1 MIQRLEELLKK
12 TLEEPF
18 ARLFPGR
25 LHPLELASALRDRAR
40 DTRVRTDSGTFV
52 HNCYIISLSPE
63 DCSRLSDSDVAA
75 DTELKKHVEAY
86 ARAQGWIIGPY
97 ADVRL
102 ESSDARGASAF
113 EVTSGFKSC
122 PRTAYLKQES
132 GAVGRPRFEI
142 GESAAVGRSPECD
155 IVIDAPEVSRQHCEI
170 EYHHVTYE
178 ITDAGSANGT
188 FVNGEKVQRTILR
201 DRDLVEVGLVQL
213 RFFVE

>member
-25 LHPLELASALRDRAR
+25 LHPLELASALRDTAR
-40 DTRVRTDSGTFV
+40 DNRVRTDSGTFV
-52 HNCYIISLSPE
+52 HNRYAISLSPE

-97 ADVRL
+97 ADVCL
-102 ESSDARGASAF
+102 ESSDALGASAF
-113 EVTSGFKSC
+113 EVASEFRPC
-122 PRTAYLKQES
+122 PRTAYLQQES
-132 GAVGRPRFEI
+132 GAVGRPRFDI
-142 GESAAVGRSPECD
+142 SESAIVGRSPECD
-155 IVIDAPEVSRQHCEI
+155 IVIDAPEVSRRHCEI
-170 EYHHVTYE
+170 EYRCVTYE
-178 ITDAGSANGT
+178 ITDTDSANGS
-188 FVNGEKVQRTILR
+188 FVNSEQIQRTILK
-201 DRDLVEVGLVQL
+201 DTDLVEVGLVQL